1 MKRRK
6 TWSLLLILAL
16 VVSFTVGCGARGNGG
31 GGGAD
36 SSDPIVIKIG
46 HADSET
52 RATNVSAQEF
62 KDFMEEKTDGRVQV
76 EVYPNGQLGEDDDIV
91 KGVKLGTCQIF
102 IGTQGSVSS
111 VLGEKYD
118 VLDLPFLYNSFEEWC
133 GGMLGEGGGLEL
145 YNELL
150 EGTGYV
156 ALDFAYDGQRS
167 ILTTEKPIRSLADMK
182 GLKIRVTPSKMYL
195 SIFKAMGANPT
206 PMAFGEVYTGLTQGT
221 IDGLDHSATVIVDQ
235 KFQEPSKYFTLSNH
249 MTSPQPILT
258 SQAFLDSLP
267 KDIYDIFMEG
277 IVQMGE
283 RQRELEHGKEAECLQ
298 QMKDSGIE
306 VIELTDAQKDE
317 FVKAVQPVYDEWRGI
332 SGDDAVDRM
341 LATVKK

>member
-6 TWSLLLILAL
+6 VLSLIL
-16 VVSFTVGCGARGNGG
+16 VVMMAAVFAVGCGARGGG
-31 GGGAD
+31 DGGGA
-36 SSDPIVIKIG
+36 SGEEPIVIKIG
-46 HADSET
+46 HSDSET
-52 RATNVSAQEF
+52 RATNVSALEF
-62 KDFMEEKTDGRVQV
+62 KDFMEEKTDGRVTV

-118 VLDLPFLYNSFEEWC
+118 VLDLPFLYNSYEEWC
-133 GGMLGEGGGLEL
+133 DGMLSEGGGLDL

-167 ILTTEKPIRSLADMK
+167 ILTTKKPIRSLADMK
-182 GLKIRVTPSKMYL
+182 GLKIRVTPSEMYL

-235 KFQEPSKYFTLSNH
+235 KFQEPSKYFTLTNH

-267 KDIYDIFMEG
+267 QDVHDIFLEG
-277 IVQMGE
+277 IAKMGE
-283 RQRELEHGKEAECLQ
+283 RQRELEHSKEAECLQ
-298 QMKDSGIE
+298 TMKDDGIE
-306 VIELTDAQKDE
+306 VIELNDEQLAE
-317 FVKAVQPVYDEWRGI
+317 FVKAVQPVYNQWREY
-332 SGDDAVDRM
+332 SGDEAVDRM
-341 LATVKK
+341 LATSKH